1 MPVSMVKSN
10 HIKESVSEHRADA
23 FWDTGT
29 AQKEGGQHQFGQWSL
44 FPLKFYCGL
53 IEACVCRNT
62 EERSH
67 RTTAG
72 YVHLPLCLDNSVK
85 PLVEE
90 ASLKQLFYAQS

>member
-1 MPVSMVKSN
+1 M
-10 HIKESVSEHRADA
+10 
-23 FWDTGT
+23 
-29 AQKEGGQHQFGQWSL
+29 
-44 FPLKFYCGL
+44 
-53 IEACVCRNT
+53 CRNT
-62 EERSH
+62 GERSH